1 MGLENPIHLLL
12 VLVVMLLVFGAK
24 RLPEM
29 GRSLGHGLRGFK
41 DAVSGESIVQH
52 LDAAPTAPVAA
63 MSDNAPTETP
73 VAATSDTTPSD
84 AATLAGPATG
94 PAVRDSVQPPA

>member
-12 VLVVMLLVFGAK
+12 VLVVLLLVFGAK

-41 DAVSGESIVQH
+41 DAVSGESIIQR

-63 MSDNAPTETP
+63 MPDITPTEAVT
-73 VAATSDTTPSD
+73 ATSHATPSD
-84 AATLAGPATG
+84 AATLVPSPATE
-94 PAVRDSVQPPA
+94 PAVRDAMQPLA